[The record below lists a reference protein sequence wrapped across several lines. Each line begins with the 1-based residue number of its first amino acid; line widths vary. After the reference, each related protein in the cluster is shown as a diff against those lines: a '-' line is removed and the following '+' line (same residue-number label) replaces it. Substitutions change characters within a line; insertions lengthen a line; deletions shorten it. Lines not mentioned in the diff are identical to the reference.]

1 MNMWTLSQLS
11 LIGSSVGIII
21 PDTVEKET
29 LEFFEQILMQLT
41 SYQEQKTPEG
51 IDAEKETELIHQST
65 SERIASGLVAGI
77 ERNSKITNVVLTW
90 KSFFYSFMFL
100 FIYFFHSWQFL

>member
-1 MNMWTLSQLS
+1 MSQLS

-77 ERNSKITNVVLTW
+77 ERNSKITNVVLT
-90 KSFFYSFMFL
+90 
-100 FIYFFHSWQFL
+100 